1 MLNWILILC
10 LTASGD
16 APSALFLLNHGVNVN
31 VPDTKNN
38 TALHFVLTK
47 EREDMLEVADRL
59 LERGAHIDVQDN
71 NMM

>member
-1 MLNWILILC
+1 M
-10 LTASGD
+10 
-16 APSALFLLNHGVNVN
+16 N